1 MIAYTITG
9 ANSIVSIAQIACSYE
24 GKTTE
29 ELETDPS
36 CLNPGTGGIW
46 KMTLAFG
53 GAELL
58 LSQVRNLEEAWWVS
72 VLGTLGSLIYGFV
85 ALILSI
91 ANASN
96 HEGTVGGRDG
106 GSAANKVF
114 NILNS
119 LGAIGFA
126 YNFSLILPEI
136 QDTLKQPP
144 SAIRQMKTTCM
155 IAISGAFFFY
165 FIVAVAGYSA
175 LGNNVDEIVLDS
187 FCGPRWALLLSH
199 IAILLHMLTA
209 YQVFGQAMFNTLESH
224 VKWYLLKREE
234 KKLDLLNT
242 SIAEEAEETMETSPG
257 ANPMPTPFD
266 TSAHKPD
273 DNKPRQRIKKP
284 QNLLG
289 LDHHHLNPIPERLS
303 SSISAQI
310 TEQRMSSV
318 IHHLH
323 SEDTR
328 LTHRSRAHSVFSM
341 YSADTGFANEEVPLN
356 DEGFVVGFQYRV
368 VIRSLY
374 VCLITLLACI
384 MPFFSAFA
392 GLVGAVTYFPL
403 AIYFP
408 FTCYKKVFP
417 VTRRF
422 NILLW
427 VIFSITL
434 VVALVAVVGSVRTI
448 IIGWSTYAVFGEVT
462 TSPPECQD

>member
-1 MIAYTITG
+1 MMYYWYHLCA
-9 ANSIVSIAQIACSYE
+9 AN
-24 GKTTE
+24 
-29 ELETDPS
+29 
-36 CLNPGTGGIW
+36 
-46 KMTLAFG
+46 
-53 GAELL
+53 
-58 LSQVRNLEEAWWVS
+58 
-72 VLGTLGSLIYGFV
+72 
-85 ALILSI
+85 
-91 ANASN
+91 N
-96 HEGTVGGRDG
+96 HQGTVGGRDG

-114 NILNS
+114 NILNA

-224 VKWYLLKREE
+224 LKWYLLKREE
-234 KKLDLLNT
+234 KKLDLPNI

-266 TSAHKPD
+266 AHAHIPE
-273 DNKPRQRIKKP
+273 DNKPKQRMKKP
-284 QNLLG
+284 QSLLG

-303 SSISAQI
+303 SSISANI
-310 TEQRMSSV
+310 TEHRMSSV
-318 IHHLH
+318 IYRLH
-323 SEDTR
+323 SDETR
-328 LTHRSRAHSVFSM
+328 LTHRSRANSVFGM

-408 FTCYKKVFP
+408 FTCYKKVYP

-422 NILLW
+422 NMLLW

>member
-1 MIAYTITG
+1 M
-9 ANSIVSIAQIACSYE
+9 S
-24 GKTTE
+24 
-29 ELETDPS
+29 
-36 CLNPGTGGIW
+36 
-46 KMTLAFG
+46 
-53 GAELL
+53 L
-58 LSQVRNLEEAWWVS
+58 LSVVTWKRL
-72 VLGTLGSLIYGFV
+72 VLFLI
-85 ALILSI
+85 A
-91 ANASN
+91 ANN

-175 LGNNVDEIVLDS
+175 LGNSVDEIVLDS

-224 VKWYLLKREE
+224 LKWYLLKREE
-234 KKLDLLNT
+234 KKLDLLST
-242 SIAEEAEETMETSPG
+242 SIAEEGEQTLNAESN
-257 ANPMPTPFD
+257 AMPTPFD
-266 TSAHKPD
+266 AHKPD
-273 DNKPRQRIKKP
+273 ENNPRQRIKKP
-284 QNLLG
+284 QSLLG
-289 LDHHHLNPIPERLS
+289 LDHYHLNPIPERLS

-310 TEQRMSSV
+310 SEHRMSSV
-318 IHHLH
+318 IYHLH

-328 LTHRSRAHSVFSM
+328 LTHRSRAHSVFGM

-408 FTCYKKVFP
+408 FTCYKKVYP
-417 VTRRF
+417 VSKRF
-422 NILLW
+422 NMLLW
-427 VIFSITL
+427 TIFSITL
-434 VVALVAVVGSVRTI
+434 MVALVAVVGSVRTI